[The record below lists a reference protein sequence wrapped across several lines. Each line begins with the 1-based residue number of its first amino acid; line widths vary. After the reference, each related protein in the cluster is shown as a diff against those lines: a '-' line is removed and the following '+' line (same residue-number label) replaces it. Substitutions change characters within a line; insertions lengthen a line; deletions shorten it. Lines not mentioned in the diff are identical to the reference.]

1 MIVIIFST
9 KLISLSRIICT
20 CIIIMLIGRKKGKGL
35 RGKIR
40 ENEKCQGRSIMKV
53 YELT

>member
-1 MIVIIFST
+1 
-9 KLISLSRIICT
+9 
-20 CIIIMLIGRKKGKGL
+20 MLIGRKKGKGL